1 MFAVFKFGE
10 CHVWRS
16 IFVCKYYIW
25 PVLFWRIHGASQ
37 NSHNKVLEK
46 IKHSAVSKTTNW
58 QTDRDASFLCFLF
71 YLFFCVIGKHGYS
84 VNADFHQFNLYGWY
98 SRISPC
104 ACNFN
109 LTISS
114 EYYVFRQPP
123 DLLILRLVYHVS
135 YSSWLDSLNFVRLY
149 FATCAR
155 CTLHVKF
162 CDCTCTHIRYV
173 FIQIIELQLQNLSEE
188 ITLVHYCFYCV
199 TE

>member
-1 MFAVFKFGE
+1 MFGVLFSYASIIFGQFYFGE
-10 CHVWRS
+10 SMEPRKTRIIKFLRKLS
-16 IFVCKYYIW
+16 ILQRLKQLID
-25 PVLFWRIHGASQ
+25 R
-37 NSHNKVLEK
+37 
-46 IKHSAVSKTTNW
+46 
-58 QTDRDASFLCFLF
+58 QTETHPFCFCYFIL
-71 YLFFCVIGKHGYS
+71 YLFFRVIGKHGYS

-123 DLLILRLVYHVS
+123 DLLILRLVYHVP

-149 FATCAR
+149 FTTCAR

-162 CDCTCTHIRYV
+162 CDYTCTHIRYV